1 MSADSK
7 ESFLNVWASFSSHVG
22 SFLSSTVNQSQHGR
36 DCVCVTC
43 AYRWDVIYVM
53 IDRWYSIGT
62 CLCVVWFSN
71 CGVYSNGGRSIFLCI
86 KWGKRIGASAKI
98 WCINKLACT
107 AAGPCM
113 WDLLF
118 FPHAII
124 SRRMH
129 NEIITDKH
137 FILTNTDIPVS
148 LPPPNRQN
156 TTSNEILYNKL
167 LNTFLLTHKL
177 WIRASLIHVDRN
189 PTVLKTLVG

>member
-1 MSADSK
+1 MCEHHSALMSDL
-7 ESFLNVWASFSSHVG
+7 FM
-22 SFLSSTVNQSQHGR
+22 SSTVNQSQHGR

-62 CLCVVWFSN
+62 CLCVVWFPTAVFIAMVEEVSF
-71 CGVYSNGGRSIFLCI
+71 YAL
-86 KWGKRIGASAKI
+86 KGKKDWSFSRTLIKI
-98 WCINKLACT
+98 WCINK
-107 AAGPCM
+107 
-113 WDLLF
+113 LF

-148 LPPPNRQN
+148 LTPPNRQN